1 MTRTFGYPS
10 WVPQVF
16 RVLWSRETWLPLLG
30 TSDGLQPTR
39 SIVEHSLSSGAL
51 GDLLLTLLVG
61 GLSAPVAARLGGNRG
76 ASQKRRRWVWVGLGG
91 AGVVWVPVCIEVLDG
106 PRVLLGWFYQ
116 PFAVPSQA
124 CWYGS

>member
-61 GLSAPVAARLGGNRG
+61 GLSAPVAARLGGG
-76 ASQKRRRWVWVGLGG
+76 VGVWGGLGG
-91 AGVVWVPVCIEVLDG
+91 GRSSVGPSMYRG
-106 PRVLLGWFYQ
+106 PRW
-116 PFAVPSQA
+116 S
-124 CWYGS
+124 